1 MTIKFNQ
8 RVKHDRLDF
17 FPGVALDIP
26 GAEHYFIACGWAS
39 ETTEEPV
46 AVYDDVEFDP
56 ETRHGDTGKL
66 VLEEA
71 N

>member
-8 RVKHDRLDF
+8 IVKHHTTQF
-17 FPGVALDIP
+17 FPGVPVDVP
-26 GAEHYFIACGWAS
+26 GAEHYFIACGWAD
-39 ETTEEPV
+39 ETDEEPI
-46 AVYDDVEFDP
+46 ATFEDVEFDS

-66 VLEEA
+66 VLQEA